1 MAEALGLG
9 ASILAFV
16 TITAH
21 LSKIVKDTWDSVK
34 DAPEDIARMMGK
46 LKRLEGLLDEIH
58 HQDTSM
64 VNARA
69 ADKLAEL
76 WKRQSDQLQSDF
88 ALYQKTADKLALQ
101 LKKNQGPV
109 SSAGIKF
116 RWYFKRDK
124 VRELDER
131 LQENIRIFRL
141 ILGLLM

>member
-1 MAEALGLG
+1 MAEAIGLG

-16 TITAH
+16 TITAQ

-34 DAPEDIARMMGK
+34 DAPEDIERLMKK
-46 LKRLEGLLDEIH
+46 LKSLECLLDEIH
-58 HQDTSM
+58 NQDTSM
-64 VNARA
+64 VNSRA
-69 ADKLAEL
+69 ANKLAEL

-88 ALYQKTADKLALQ
+88 ALYQETADKLALQ

-131 LQENIRIFRL
+131 LQGNIGIFRT
-141 ILGLLM
+141 ILGLLI